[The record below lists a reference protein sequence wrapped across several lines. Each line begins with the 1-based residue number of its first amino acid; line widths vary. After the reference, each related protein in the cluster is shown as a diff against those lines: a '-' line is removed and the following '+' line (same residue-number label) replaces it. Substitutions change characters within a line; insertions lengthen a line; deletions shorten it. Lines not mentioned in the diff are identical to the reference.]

1 MPIATT
7 SSPPKILLLIIL
19 AAARCCTG
27 FRSRAGPS
35 RAPLP
40 RHGALPLPRDGPPRG
55 ANPPRRHGRNR
66 SSRLLH
72 QNAAGD
78 DENDGGAQDD
88 IAATEEVGGG
98 GGGKKKEKKKKKKDE
113 EERAGVT
120 WEEMMSDPEL
130 RQIEFD
136 SSIKR
141 KNAMLLPQRIS
152 AAVTTLGWLF
162 VGCGILLNQLGLAYV
177 RDPTGGIRIGSLNER
192 DFQAEVVRG
201 GRRREAEAAK
211 EEEEEE
217 KKTSSRY
224 PSISHHSGGG
234 AKNARVLSWLEQGGM
249 SWDDEYQGRMK
260 KLHVRTT
267 TIIHNDRY
275 E

>member
-1 MPIATT
+1 M
-7 SSPPKILLLIIL
+7 
-19 AAARCCTG
+19 
-27 FRSRAGPS
+27 
-35 RAPLP
+35 
-40 RHGALPLPRDGPPRG
+40 LPLLPH
-55 ANPPRRHGRNR
+55 ANAPD
-66 SSRLLH
+66 
-72 QNAAGD
+72 D
-78 DENDGGAQDD
+78 DEHDGGGGAADDDDDDDDDDD
-88 IAATEEVGGG
+88 IAATTTTEEE
-98 GGGKKKEKKKKKKDE
+98 GGGKKENKDE
-113 EERAGVT
+113 EERRAGVT

-136 SSIKR
+136 SSVRR

-177 RDPTGGIRIGSLNER
+177 RDPTGGIRIGSLDER

-201 GRRREAEAAK
+201 GRRGEAEAAK
-211 EEEEEE
+211 ASKAEEEEREE
-217 KKTSSRY
+217 KSRY

-234 AKNARVLSWLEQGGM
+234 ANNARVLSWLEQGGM

-260 KLHVRTT
+260 KLHVLRTT

>member
-1 MPIATT
+1 
-7 SSPPKILLLIIL
+7 
-19 AAARCCTG
+19 
-27 FRSRAGPS
+27 
-35 RAPLP
+35 LP
-40 RHGALPLPRDGPPRG
+40 RHGALPRDGLPRG
-55 ANPPRRHGRNR
+55 ANPPRRHGRNNR
-66 SSRLLH
+66 SSRLPH

-78 DENDGGAQDD
+78 DENDGGAHDD
-88 IAATEEVGGG
+88 IAASEEGGGG
-98 GGGKKKEKKKKKKDE
+98 GGGKKKERKEKKE
-113 EERAGVT
+113 EEERRAGVT

-136 SSIKR
+136 SSVRR

-177 RDPTGGIRIGSLNER
+177 RDPTGGIRIGSLDER

-201 GRRREAEAAK
+201 GRRGEAEAAK
-211 EEEEEE
+211 AAKAEEEEGEE
-217 KKTSSRY
+217 KSRY

-234 AKNARVLSWLEQGGM
+234 ANNARVLSWLEQGGM
-249 SWDDEYQGRMK
+249 SRDDEYQGRMK

-275 E
+275 G